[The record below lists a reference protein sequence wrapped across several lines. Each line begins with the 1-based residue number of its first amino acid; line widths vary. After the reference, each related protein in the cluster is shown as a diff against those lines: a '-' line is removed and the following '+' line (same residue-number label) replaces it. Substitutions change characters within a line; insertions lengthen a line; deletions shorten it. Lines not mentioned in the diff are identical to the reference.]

1 MESSNTMTTE
11 KKENKMG
18 VMPINKLLVSMSTPM
33 IVSMLVQAMYN
44 LVDSLFLARIQDA
57 SVDGSA
63 GTAALNALGMAFP
76 IQTLLIAFG
85 VGTGVG
91 VNALLSRAL
100 GEKDF
105 DTVNKAANNG
115 ILLSFINYIIFFI
128 VGFFFSRV
136 CMVIQGA
143 EGITL
148 EYGVTYLTI
157 VCCGSFGMYCQFIF
171 ERLLQSTGRTVHTMI
186 TQSIGAIIN
195 IILDPILIFG
205 LFGMPEMKVAGA
217 AIATIIG
224 QFVAAGLALIFNL
237 KFNHDVKISFRGF
250 YPDWRI
256 IAKIYS
262 VGLPSIIMQS
272 IGAVMQSFMNKLL
285 VQLDR
290 DSISVFAVYF
300 KLQSLFFMPIFGLN
314 NGMVPI
320 LAFNAGARN
329 RTRMMKVIKCTMGYA
344 FVFMFLGFL
353 GFELI
358 PDKLLLIFDT
368 GDDTLLR
375 IGVPALRIIGI
386 HYLFA
391 WFCIIGG
398 SVFQAL
404 GNGVYSLIV
413 SVARQLVVLVPAAY
427 ILASIGGL
435 ALVWW
440 CFPIAELMSLAL
452 TVFFLISIYRRII
465 SKIPKGV
472 E

>member
-1 MESSNTMTTE
+1 MNTTQVR
-11 KKENKMG
+11 ENKMG
-18 VMPINKLLVSMSTPM
+18 VMPINKLLISMSTPM
-33 IVSMLVQAMYN
+33 ILSMLVQALYN

-57 SVDGSA
+57 SVEGSA

-100 GEKDF
+100 GEKDL
-105 DTVNKAANNG
+105 DTVNKTASNG
-115 ILLSFINYIIFFI
+115 IFLSFINFFIFYI
-128 VGFFFSRV
+128 VGFFFSRK
-136 CMVIQGA
+136 CMVLMGA
-143 EGITL
+143 EGLTL

-157 VCCGSFGMYCQFIF
+157 VCCGSLGMYCQFIF

-186 TQSIGAIIN
+186 TQSIGAIVN

-205 LFGMPEMKVAGA
+205 LYGMPEMKVAGA
-217 AIATIIG
+217 AVATIIG
-224 QFVAAGLALIFNL
+224 QFIAAGLAIIFNIR
-237 KFNHDVKISFRGF
+237 FNPDVKISFKGF
-250 YPDWRI
+250 RPDWNI
-256 IAKIYS
+256 IRKIYA

-285 VQLDR
+285 VRLDA

-320 LAFNAGARN
+320 LAFNAGAKN
-329 RTRMMKVIKCTMGYA
+329 RARMMKVIKYTMGYA
-344 FVFMFLGFL
+344 FFFMFLGFL

-413 SVARQLVVLVPAAY
+413 SVARQLIVLVPAAY

-435 ALVWW
+435 NLVWW
-440 CFPIAELMSLAL
+440 CFPIAEIMSL
-452 TVFFLISIYRRII
+452 TVTVIFLIKIYNKII
-465 SKIPKGV
+465 INIPKGV